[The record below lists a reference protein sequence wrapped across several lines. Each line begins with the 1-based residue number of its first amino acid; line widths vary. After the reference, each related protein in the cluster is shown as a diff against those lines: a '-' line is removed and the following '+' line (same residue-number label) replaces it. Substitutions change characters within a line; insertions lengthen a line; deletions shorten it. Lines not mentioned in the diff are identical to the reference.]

1 MLLCVKASGLWMLS
15 MCLSFFAPS
24 VVDVSYRLAAEAG
37 SFACV
42 SLSHPERLTWPI
54 YRWDSGTSSG
64 HDPVITHQ
72 VKGDKADQAY
82 VLPDCNHVF
91 VSNCQ
96 VLFRVMG
103 TSWLYYVHKKVIH
116 TALTALW
123 AAHPHTAPL
132 RYGILSSNPSLRT
145 FVCVYVYTHT
155 FTLNFHKNNDK
166 SAYLNVIFKYKTRDW
181 K

>member
-24 VVDVSYRLAAEAG
+24 VVDVSYRLAAEVG

-42 SLSHPERLTWPI
+42 SLSQPERLTWPI

-82 VLPDCNHVF
+82 VLPDCMHVF

-103 TSWLYYVHKKVIH
+103 TSWLYYVHKKWFIRH
-116 TALTALW
+116 W
-123 AAHPHTAPL
+123 QPCGQRAHL
-132 RYGILSSNPSLRT
+132 QRYGRPEFESQLEDICMCR
-145 FVCVYVYTHT
+145 CIYTH
-155 FTLNFHKNNDK
+155 LH
-166 SAYLNVIFKYKTRDW
+166 
-181 K
+181 